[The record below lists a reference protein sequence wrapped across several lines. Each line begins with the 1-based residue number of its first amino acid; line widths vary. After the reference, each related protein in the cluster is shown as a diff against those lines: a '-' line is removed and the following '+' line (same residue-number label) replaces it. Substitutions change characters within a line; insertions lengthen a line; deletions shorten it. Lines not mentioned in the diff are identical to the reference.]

1 MKKNMKVQICSS
13 ALSVIV
19 YYNHRQRRMV
29 WLPLLKAKP
38 SSWALLLRAV
48 TIPFFF
54 VGGCKSE
61 ARGRVTSN
69 LKSMGSLVK
78 LVAPLGDNQKPR
90 KDSVTNVSTHHVTN
104 LLHSLMV
111 DDQGKDVTIISSEG
125 EHTFAFY

>member
-1 MKKNMKVQICSS
+1 MIKTKIWH
-13 ALSVIV
+13 LSI
-19 YYNHRQRRMV
+19 
-29 WLPLLKAKP
+29 A
-38 SSWALLLRAV
+38 
-48 TIPFFF
+48 
-54 VGGCKSE
+54 E
-61 ARGRVTSN
+61 

-125 EHTFAFY
+125 EHVRYGHFGLLLAAIWPELNLRLEEG